1 MSRLFYNRNS
11 TLNRLFRFFE
21 CYFSDATLPTME
33 NLFLLVVSM
42 LALDCFHSV
51 RFAWIHI
58 ISRFTNKSL
67 NSFYYT
73 LEHGRFDCH
82 RWLLVTARHALCAIP
97 HQLREWSVFLSI
109 DDTMVEKYGLKF
121 QAASRLFDHA
131 AHNGSNYLNGHC
143 FVSLMLHVPV
153 WNAAGKA
160 MYLSIPLGYRMWI
173 KDKNV
178 SKLEL
183 AARMIRNVMPAF
195 DASKQVILL
204 CDSWY
209 PKGEIPGLTQE
220 FPNLEIICNARID
233 TALYDLPPARTGK
246 RGRPRKRGE
255 RLGLDSISM
264 ARPEGADYFM
274 GKRQVITN
282 LWKDQPVYA
291 FVTATSLEDQSSFR
305 LFLCTVAPE
314 DIRFEPEKQSEE
326 KIRRYSRWGMLPL
339 GLYLLR
345 WNIETSYYET
355 KKFWSFS
362 DYMVRSI
369 RGIEN
374 LSNLVCISYAS
385 ARLLPYY
392 EKYFEEYRGMS
403 SQEVRFQLGEKIRM
417 NLIVAGLEQMIE
429 NVKNNGPIK
438 EALKNYARMNGYS

>member
-11 TLNRLFRFFE
+11 TLNRLFRFFDN
-21 CYFSDATLPTME
+21 YFLDATLPSLE

-42 LALDCFHSV
+42 LALDCFHSI

-58 ISRFTNKSL
+58 ISRLTNKSL

-82 RWLLVTARHALCAIP
+82 RWALVTARHALCAVP
-97 HQLREWSVFLSI
+97 AQLRGWALFLSI

-121 QAASRLFDHA
+121 QASSKLFDHA
-131 AHNGSNYLNGHC
+131 ARNGSNYLNGHC

-153 WNAAGKA
+153 SNGTGQA
-160 MYLSIPLGYRMWI
+160 MYLSIPLGYRLWV
-173 KDKNV
+173 KDRNI

-183 AARMIRNVMPAF
+183 ATKMIRSVMAAF
-195 DASKQVILL
+195 DPCQQVILL

-209 PKGEIPGLTQE
+209 PKGEIPGLVEE
-220 FPNLEIICNARID
+220 FPNLEIICGVRSD

-255 RLGLDSISM
+255 RLGMDCFSM
-264 ARPEGADYFM
+264 TKPEGATYFM
-274 GKRQVITN
+274 GSRQVMTN
-282 LWKDQPVYA
+282 LWKDRPIYA
-291 FVTATSLEDQSSFR
+291 FATAVSLEVQSSFR
-305 LFLCTVAPE
+305 LFLCTLAPE
-314 DIRFEPEKQSEE
+314 SIQFEAEEQPEE
-326 KIRRYSRWGMLPL
+326 KILRFRQWGMLPL

-345 WNIETSYYET
+345 WKIETSYYET

-362 DYMVRSI
+362 NYMVRSI
-369 RGIEN
+369 HGIEN

-385 ARLLPYY
+385 VCLLPYY
-392 EKYFEEYRGMS
+392 EKGFEGLRGMS
-403 SQEVRFQLGEKIRM
+403 PQEVRFQLGEKIRM
-417 NLIVAGLEQMIE
+417 NLIVASLGQMLEK
-429 NVKNNGPIK
+429 VKNNGPIQ
-438 EALKNYARMNGYS
+438 EALKNYARMNGY